1 MIKIID
7 KLCLDKTGL
16 VVKGTKQLVHLQQG
30 SMDGACAVY
39 SLMMCLIICR
49 AIKRADVTSLATKHD
64 KRFSK
69 GRLVNH
75 FLNKNGMVL
84 EGYYISQLRDE
95 LNHAFLKEIQTE
107 YHSLE
112 NGPLIK
118 NIIDALDNNN
128 AVEIKFLR
136 PTSGHMVVAIG
147 YEKIDNHV
155 QLFCLDPG
163 FPLLEGQC
171 WNNIIDIDAT
181 STSKYN
187 CRNYN
192 EKGRVLIDEILIVK
206 KRQKKRQKK

>member
-49 AIKRADVTSLATKHD
+49 AIKRADVTSLATSHD
-64 KRFSK
+64 KRESK

-84 EGYYISQLRDE
+84 DGYYISQLKDE

-107 YHSLE
+107 YHCLEDGSLIGHITE
-112 NGPLIK
+112 A
-118 NIIDALDNNN
+118 IDNDN
-128 AVEIKFLR
+128 AVEIAFARKS
-136 PTSGHMVVAIG
+136 SGHAIVAIG
-147 YEKIDNHV
+147 YEKIANHV

-163 FPLLEGQC
+163 YPLSEGQY
-171 WNNIIDIDAT
+171 WNNIIEFDTT

-187 CRNYN
+187 CTNYK
-192 EKGRVLIDEILIVK
+192 EDSRVFINEILIVK
-206 KRQKKRQKK
+206 KRQKK